1 MFRCRECGAT
11 SQKWQGK
18 CPSCGEW
25 STLDE
30 ETPLSKS
37 KKQASGKE
45 QKVFQ
50 ILEAQ
55 ESITKVQLRSN
66 ELNTVL
72 GDGLTPGSLILLSGE
87 PGIGKS
93 TLALQITDWFAGNS
107 GERIEEREQEKKEFG
122 TSQKR
127 RDLYEK
133 GVPEGTVGSS
143 TVNEETEFGVQR
155 SSFSGVSTAVYVSA
169 EENINQIS
177 DRAHRLGI
185 ANEHIHIFTA
195 NTLEDILETLEKD
208 TSGLIVIDSVSMISS
223 LDIGSQSGSIGQ
235 IRYVTEVFMEF
246 SKRTDRSIILI
257 GHVTKEG
264 TIFGPKILEHLVDTV
279 LFLEGSKYEDYR
291 ILRALKNRFGPTDE
305 IGLFRMTENGL
316 IDIPNPGLEFVDKEN
331 EHLSGSALGITLEGN
346 RPIVIEIEAL
356 STYTKF
362 GYPKRSARGIPS
374 GKVDLLI
381 AVLSK
386 WSDTKLENYDI
397 YVNVARGLSISEPGI
412 DLATVAAIIS
422 SKKNT
427 PLGKR
432 IFLGEISLT
441 GIIKNIFGLQKRVDE
456 AIKLGFSEIILP
468 KNAGIKLKKGATVKL
483 IEVGHIGELG
493 KLL

>member
-1 MFRCRECGAT
+1 MFKCRECGAT

-18 CPSCGEW
+18 CPACGEW
-25 STLDE
+25 STLE
-30 ETPLSKS
+30 EEASLPKGKKS
-37 KKQASGKE
+37 PVGKE
-45 QKVFQ
+45 QEIFR
-50 ILEAQ
+50 ILPSR
-55 ESITKVQLRSN
+55 ESIAKVQLRSN

-93 TLALQITDWFAGNS
+93 TLALQIADWYGN
-107 GERIEEREQEKKEFG
+107 
-122 TSQKR
+122 
-127 RDLYEK
+127 K
-133 GVPEGTVGSS
+133 G
-143 TVNEETEFGVQR
+143 N
-155 SSFSGVSTAVYVSA
+155 TAVYVSA
-169 EENINQIS
+169 EENIHQVS

-185 ANEHIHIFTA
+185 ANEHIRIFA
-195 NTLEDILETLEKD
+195 AHTLEDILETLERD
-208 TSGLIVIDSVSMISS
+208 DSGLIVIDSVSMISS
-223 LDIGSQSGSIGQ
+223 LDVGSQSGSITQ

-246 SKRTDRSIILI
+246 SKRTGRSIILI

-264 TIFGPKILEHLVDTV
+264 TISGPKILEHLVDTV

-305 IGLFRMTENGL
+305 IGLFRMTEKGL
-316 IDIPNPGLEFVDKEN
+316 IDIANPGLEFVDQEN

-362 GYPKRSARGIPS
+362 GYPKRSARGIPN
-374 GKVDLLI
+374 GKIDLLI

-386 WSDTKLENYDI
+386 WSDTKLESYDV

-422 SKKNT
+422 SKKNK
-427 PLGKR
+427 PLGRR

-441 GIIKNIFGLQKRVDE
+441 GIVKNIFGLQKRVDE
-456 AIKLGFSEIILP
+456 AVKLGFSEIILP
-468 KNAGIKLKKGATVKL
+468 KNSGVKIKK
-483 IEVGHIGELG
+483 
-493 KLL
+493 

>member
-1 MFRCRECGAT
+1 
-11 SQKWQGK
+11 
-18 CPSCGEW
+18 
-25 STLDE
+25 
-30 ETPLSKS
+30 
-37 KKQASGKE
+37 
-45 QKVFQ
+45 
-50 ILEAQ
+50 
-55 ESITKVQLRSN
+55 
-66 ELNTVL
+66 
-72 GDGLTPGSLILLSGE
+72 
-87 PGIGKS
+87 
-93 TLALQITDWFAGNS
+93 
-107 GERIEEREQEKKEFG
+107 
-122 TSQKR
+122 
-127 RDLYEK
+127 
-133 GVPEGTVGSS
+133 
-143 TVNEETEFGVQR
+143 
-155 SSFSGVSTAVYVSA
+155 
-169 EENINQIS
+169 
-177 DRAHRLGI
+177 
-185 ANEHIHIFTA
+185 
-195 NTLEDILETLEKD
+195 
-208 TSGLIVIDSVSMISS
+208 
-223 LDIGSQSGSIGQ
+223 
-235 IRYVTEVFMEF
+235 MEF

>member
-1 MFRCRECGAT
+1 MYRCRECGAT

-18 CPSCGEW
+18 CPVCGEW
-25 STLDE
+25 STLE
-30 ETPLSKS
+30 EEMILSKS
-37 KKQASGKE
+37 KKQANGKE
-45 QKVFQ
+45 QEIFK
-50 ILEAQ
+50 ILPSR

-93 TLALQITDWFAGNS
+93 TLALQITDWFSDAWN
-107 GERIEEREQEKKEFG
+107 
-122 TSQKR
+122 
-127 RDLYEK
+127 
-133 GVPEGTVGSS
+133 
-143 TVNEETEFGVQR
+143 
-155 SSFSGVSTAVYVSA
+155 TAVYVSA
-169 EENINQIS
+169 EENIHQIS

-208 TSGLIVIDSVSMISS
+208 SSGLIVIDSVSMISS
-223 LDIGSQSGSIGQ
+223 LDIASQSGSIGQ

-246 SKRTDRSIILI
+246 SKRTGRSIILI

-264 TIFGPKILEHLVDTV
+264 TISGPKILEHLVDTV

-305 IGLFRMTENGL
+305 IGLFHMTENGL

-346 RPIVIEIEAL
+346 RPIVIEIEVL

-386 WSDTKLENYDI
+386 WSDTKLESYDV

-441 GIIKNIFGLQKRVDE
+441 GIIKNIFWLQKRVDE

-468 KNAGIKLKKGATVKL
+468 KNAGIKLKKGISVKL
-483 IEVGHIGELG
+483 IEIGHIGELG
-493 KLL
+493 KVL

>member
-18 CPSCGEW
+18 CGACGEW

-30 ETPLSKS
+30 ETPISKS
-37 KKQASGKE
+37 KKQASGKTQE
-45 QKVFQ
+45 VFQ
-50 ILEAQ
+50 ILEAR

-72 GDGLTPGSLILLSGE
+72 GNGLTPGSLILLSGE

-93 TLALQITDWFAGNS
+93 TLALQITDWYS
-107 GERIEEREQEKKEFG
+107 
-122 TSQKR
+122 
-127 RDLYEK
+127 DK
-133 GVPEGTVGSS
+133 G
-143 TVNEETEFGVQR
+143 
-155 SSFSGVSTAVYVSA
+155 STAVYVSA
-169 EENINQIS
+169 EENIHQIS

-185 ANEHIHIFTA
+185 ANEGIRIFTA
-195 NTLEDILETLEKD
+195 HTLEDILETLEKD
-208 TSGLIVIDSVSMISS
+208 NSGLIVIDSISMISS
-223 LDIGSQSGSIGQ
+223 LDVSSQSGSITQ
-235 IRYVTEVFMEF
+235 IRYVTEIFMEF
-246 SKRTDRSIILI
+246 SKRTGRSIILI

-264 TIFGPKILEHLVDTV
+264 TISGPKILEHLVDTV

-305 IGLFRMTENGL
+305 IGLFRMAENGL
-316 IDIPNPGLEFVDKEN
+316 VDIPNPGLEFIDQEN

-362 GYPKRSARGIPS
+362 GYPKRSARGIS
-374 GKVDLLI
+374 NGKVDLLI

-386 WSDTKLENYDI
+386 WSDTKLESYDV

-422 SKKNT
+422 SKKNK
-427 PLGKR
+427 PL
-432 IFLGEISLT
+432 
-441 GIIKNIFGLQKRVDE
+441 
-456 AIKLGFSEIILP
+456 
-468 KNAGIKLKKGATVKL
+468 
-483 IEVGHIGELG
+483 
-493 KLL
+493 